1 MRFLVAFLLALLPA
15 LATADA
21 CPAPRDTALEKAE
34 IYRALR
40 NARSERQAQR
50 LVAQLWALWTEA
62 PDDAAQELLDAGMA
76 LREGAAYEGAR
87 RVLDDLI
94 AYCPGFAEGW
104 NQRAFAAFL
113 AADFEAALDDLDRAL
128 ALEPG
133 HLGALS
139 GKALTLI
146 HLGRDDEAQFA
157 LRETVRLNPWAS
169 ERALLRIPLGTE
181 L

>member
-1 MRFLVAFLLALLPA
+1 MVFFALFPV
-15 LATADA
+15 LATAQEA
-21 CPAPRDTALEKAE
+21 CPAPRDSALEKSE
-34 IYRALR
+34 IYRSLR
-40 NARSERQAQR
+40 NARSERQAQL

-62 PDDAAQELLDAGMA
+62 PDDFAQDLLDTGMA
-76 LREGAAYEGAR
+76 LREGAAFDGAR
-87 RVLDDLI
+87 RVFDRLI
-94 AYCPGFAEGW
+94 AYCPDFAEGW

-113 AADFEAALDDLDRAL
+113 DADFNAALDDLEQAL

-139 GKALTLI
+139 GKALALI
-146 HLGRDDEAQFA
+146 HLGRDDEAQIA
-157 LRETVRLNPWAS
+157 LRDTVRLNPWAS